1 MSYKR
6 RTHSQELVLPALVE
20 IDGHDLEQSWV
31 PQHSFAL
38 AYRKEAVTIVISLH
52 IQEYSSLNGHEG
64 QFNALNKRV
73 NYCHNN
79 QLVVCMPVSF
89 DQSVESI
96 GLACQLTTLAAF
108 PLKAIEL

>member
-20 IDGHDLEQSWV
+20 IERHYLKQSWV

-38 AYRKEAVTIVISLH
+38 AYRKEALTIVISVH
-52 IQEYSSLNGHEG
+52 IQEYSILEWTQRSIQRVEQAGKSLP
-64 QFNALNKRV
+64 QRST
-73 NYCHNN
+73 N

-89 DQSVESI
+89 DQGVESI
-96 GLACQLTTLAAF
+96 GLACQLTT
-108 PLKAIEL
+108 